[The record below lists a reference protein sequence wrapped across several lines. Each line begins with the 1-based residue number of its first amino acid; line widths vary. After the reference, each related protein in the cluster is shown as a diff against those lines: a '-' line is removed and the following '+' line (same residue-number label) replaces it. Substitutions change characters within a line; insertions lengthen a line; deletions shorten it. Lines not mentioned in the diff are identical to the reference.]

1 MLTFGYL
8 TFFDLKQKFYICYVI
23 LAELIILKL
32 YTSLFKFVQSW
43 QLYASNRDASFYLH
57 LISSFLETW
66 RMTPPP
72 PNRYFLIWIFMFASL
87 FKIDFPIRSFK
98 GIPIYI
104 RTSIH
109 NLKTFMELEF
119 HSFFSFPIEK
129 TSTS

>member
-57 LISSFLETW
+57 LISSRSSKLEEW
-66 RMTPPP
+66 PP

-87 FKIDFPIRSFK
+87 FKIDFPSRSFK

>member
-66 RMTPPP
+66 RMTPL

>member
-23 LAELIILKL
+23 LAESIILKL
-32 YTSLFKFVQSW
+32 YTNLFKFVTIMTIICIESRRFI
-43 QLYASNRDASFYLH
+43 LSPSYFL
-57 LISSFLETW
+57 SFLETW
-66 RMTPPP
+66 RMTLP

-87 FKIDFPIRSFK
+87 FKIDFPSRSFK

>member
-66 RMTPPP
+66 RMTLP

-87 FKIDFPIRSFK
+87 FKIDFPSRSFK

>member
-66 RMTPPP
+66 RMTPL

-87 FKIDFPIRSFK
+87 FKIDFPSRSFK